1 MNACL
6 GTLLQKIGT
15 SQNVPPNEVAK
26 FLGQR
31 SLAID
36 VSVNLPF
43 ILLYTFLVALAAGRL
58 RRRYPPEDGW
68 TVALAMIIL
77 SWLAFG
83 VGGVLG

>member
-6 GTLLQKIGT
+6 RELLQKIGT
-15 SQNVPPNEVAK
+15 SHNVPRKEVAK

-43 ILLYTFLVALAAGRL
+43 ILLYTFLAALAAGRL
-58 RRRYPPEDGW
+58 RYLPEDG
-68 TVALAMIIL
+68 
-77 SWLAFG
+77 
-83 VGGVLG
+83 